1 LAVAKRRSSVDIE
14 AELKVI
20 QDELVKL
27 ADVEGT
33 DEEVKRALDR
43 SNEMLVQFDE
53 LKTELDEARD
63 FEKKVDA
70 VRSLA
75 LNPGNREAGD
85 GSDQKYLGGSGPQV
99 QRKVDPF
106 DVDPHLVHTL
116 GRSDV
121 ISRAMAVIDRE
132 KRVPISD
139 ENKAHLDWLIH
150 RSEDQEDTQFD
161 GSYVARRTILTE
173 NPLYRSAFRKYMRFG
188 VTAAYTADE
197 QRAISAYQDYEVR
210 RAASE
215 NTTTAGG
222 FGVPVK
228 LAA

>member
-1 LAVAKRRSSVDIE
+1 LAVAKRRSSADLT

-27 ADVEGT
+27 ADTEGT
-33 DEEVKRALDR
+33 EEEVQRALDK
-43 SNEMLVQFDE
+43 SNEFLVQFDE
-53 LKTELDEARD
+53 LKKELDEALD
-63 FEKKVDA
+63 YEKKVDA

-75 LNPGNREAGD
+75 LNPGNREQGAGE
-85 GSDQKYLGGSGPQV
+85 KYLGNGPEV

-116 GRSDV
+116 GRQDV

-132 KRVPISD
+132 KRVPITD